1 MAPAWPLLAASLT
14 LGLAG
19 SLHCVAMCGGI
30 AAAAGSRMTAGP
42 HRPAALLFNLARIAS
57 YGMLGLAVAALT
69 GVVATATGGHAPA
82 WPLRALAALLM
93 SGLALQLLSGRD
105 WLGLERLGAALW
117 RQLQPLTGRAA
128 RLPGPA
134 RFIALGLLWGF
145 LPCGLVWSALALAA
159 SSGSAPAGLLVM
171 LAFGAGTLPAM
182 LAATLAGQAAL
193 RRLGGC
199 NPRRVAG
206 LLMLVFAAWTAV
218 GALLASGGGH

>member
-1 MAPAWPLLAASLT
+1 MSITAAWPLLAASLT

-42 HRPAALLFNLARIAS
+42 HRPAALLFNVARIAS
-57 YGMLGLAVAALT
+57 YGMLGLALATLAGAA
-69 GVVATATGGHAPA
+69 VTAAGGHAHL

-93 SGLALQLLSGRD
+93 LGLAVQLLSNRD

-117 RQLQPLTGRAA
+117 RRLQPLTGRAA

-145 LPCGLVWSALALAA
+145 LPCGLVYSALALAA
-159 SSGSAPAGLLVM
+159 TGGSPLAGALAM
-171 LAFGAGTLPAM
+171 LAFGAGTLPSM
-182 LAATLAGQAAL
+182 LATTLAGHTVLA
-193 RRLGGC
+193 RLGGR
-199 NPRRVAG
+199 NPRRLAG
-206 LLMLVFAAWTAV
+206 VLMLAFASWT
-218 GALLASGGGH
+218 LLGMMGRH

>member
-1 MAPAWPLLAASLT
+1 MSIAAAWPLLAASLT

-30 AAAAGSRMTAGP
+30 AAAAGSRMTPGA

-57 YGMLGLAVAALT
+57 YGILGLLVAVLT
-69 GVVATATGGHAPA
+69 GVAVTATGGHAPA

-93 SGLALQLLSGRD
+93 FGLGVQLVAGRD
-105 WLGLERLGAALW
+105 WFGFERLGAALW
-117 RQLQPLTGRAA
+117 RRLQPLTGRAA

-145 LPCGLVWSALALAA
+145 LPCGLVYSALALAA
-159 SSGSAPAGLLVM
+159 TGGSPLAGMLAM

-182 LAATLAGQAAL
+182 LATTLAGHTVL
-193 RRLGGC
+193 VRLGGR

-206 LLMLVFAAWTAV
+206 VLMLAFALWTML
-218 GALLASGGGH
+218 GMMGRH